1 VAATVSRQTLRFLWD
16 AFARHPDH
24 APAVMTP
31 DGRLTAG
38 DIRRHA
44 TAVARQLEQGGVPE
58 GAVVALAVP
67 NGLEFLPALLG
78 LALRSC
84 VVALTSP
91 KLGLQGFTDILK
103 HVAPVALL
111 STLDFATVGRLGSSI
126 DARQVGEHSVSRPIQ
141 IRRLSDGRPA
151 TTLPPDTAAIKFSS
165 GSTGIAKG
173 ICLTASNLETET
185 ETVVHG
191 LGVTGAT
198 RLIAPVPLFHSYGF
212 DLGVLASLVTGAP
225 LHVSDG
231 FVPRRALERLVETT
245 PAVFL
250 GVPVMYRLLLEGHPR
265 PLPPHRLV
273 SCTAP
278 LDGDTI
284 SRFAQ
289 AFGVPVCQ
297 HYGASEAGAVTLHAP
312 DDVLDHPNAVGR
324 PMRNVTVRITDPE
337 GHEVPAGEPGE
348 VVVSSGAVA
357 AGYVMGAPPR
367 SPFSGG
373 AYAMGDVGVMDRSG
387 LLTIQGRL
395 DDLINVG
402 GFKVAP
408 AEVCRA
414 LDAHPAVRESAVTG
428 HRDGRGEMT
437 VYAMV
442 AARTPVTEA
451 ELIRHCQ
458 ERLAE
463 YKVPRRIDVLG
474 ELPRGPTGKVRL
486 APERTA

>member
-1 VAATVSRQTLRFLWD
+1 MSRQTLRFLWD
-16 AFARHPDH
+16 AFVRHPDD
-24 APAVMTP
+24 APAMVTP
-31 DGRLTAG
+31 EGRLTAG
-38 DIRRHA
+38 EIRRHA
-44 TAVARQLEQGGVPE
+44 MAVARQLEQGGISE
-58 GAVVALAVP
+58 GSVVALAIP
-67 NGLEFLPALLG
+67 NGLEFLPALLAI
-78 LALRSC
+78 ALRSC

-91 KLGLQGFTDILK
+91 KLGVQGFTDILK
-103 HVAPVALL
+103 HIAPVALL
-111 STLDFATVGRLGSSI
+111 STLDFATVGRPGSAI
-126 DARQVGEHSVSRPIQ
+126 DSRQVGEHSVSRQIQ
-141 IRRLSDGRPA
+141 IRRLSEGRPA

-212 DLGVLASLVTGAP
+212 DLGVLASLATGAP
-225 LHVSDG
+225 LYVSDG
-231 FVPRRALERLVETT
+231 FVPRRALEQLVATA

-250 GVPVMYRLLLEGHPR
+250 GVPVMYRLLLEGHPQR
-265 PLPPHRLV
+265 LPSHRLI

-278 LDGDTI
+278 LDAATI
-284 SRFAQ
+284 HHFAQ

-297 HYGASEAGAVTLHAP
+297 HYGASEAGAVTLHDL
-312 DDVLDHPNAVGR
+312 DDVLDHPDAVGR
-324 PMRNVTVRITDPE
+324 PMRNVIVRITDPD
-337 GHEVPAGEPGE
+337 GHDLAPGEPGE

-367 SPFSGG
+367 SPFSAGT
-373 AYAMGDVGVMDRSG
+373 YAMGDVGVLDQSG
-387 LLTIQGRL
+387 FLTIQGRL

-414 LDAHPAVRESAVTG
+414 LDAHPAIRESAVTG

-442 AARTPVTEA
+442 AAHTPVTEA

-463 YKVPRRIDVLG
+463 YKIPRRIDVLR

-486 APERTA
+486 GPEGTA